1 MSAAGMN
8 AGGSKAGSLI
18 GKSMPRLEDKAL
30 LRGTARFIDDINLP
44 GMLHVAFLR
53 SGFAHAR
60 IERIDCAAARALPG
74 VHAVLTLDDLK
85 PLLTTPYLVVA
96 LPSPHFKLDLHRPA
110 LADGEVHHVG
120 EPIAAVV
127 ADSRYI
133 AEDAL
138 ALIEVD
144 YDPLPAVADCR
155 AALQPGADLS
165 HADQPHNLVAELR
178 TEFGDI
184 EQAFAKA
191 AHISR
196 ADLWVHRGGG
206 HSMECRGD
214 VAIYDDVQ
222 DHLTLYSSTQAP
234 HAAMQQLAKILGRP
248 ETGLRVITP
257 DVGGGFGPKLIFY
270 PEDVVV
276 SCAALLLKRPVK
288 WVEDRRENFIAT
300 TQERDQYWSMEIAV
314 DDQAR
319 ILGLRG
325 EMLHDHG
332 AYTARGLNVA
342 YGSAHT
348 VVMPYEVPAYDL
360 NIKLAVTNK
369 VPVTPVRGAG
379 QPQGAFAMERLLD
392 VVAQEMGL
400 DRAEVRR
407 RNLVRAEDMPRSK
420 PIVTRGGIDVVLDS
434 GDLPAAQAD
443 VLRAADWDGFKARQR
458 AALAEGR
465 YIGLGL
471 ANFVEATGRGPFEP
485 ATVRVDITGRISVMT
500 GAAAMGQS
508 TKSMLAQLVA
518 DQLGV
523 SMQQIEAITGD
534 TARIA
539 LGIGGFN
546 SRQTVMAGS
555 SAHLAAKAIRE
566 KMIKI
571 VGHRFNAVEEEL
583 AVADGRVFVAND
595 PERGMSF
602 GEIAQAVAGLPGYV
616 LPPGVS
622 AGLEATEY
630 FTQDA
635 MAYTNGAAVA
645 EVEVDVETGDVRVH
659 RLILSHDCG
668 QQINPMIV
676 DGQLMGGIAHGLGN
690 ALFER
695 MGFDDQAQ
703 PVTTNY
709 GEYLL
714 VGAGEMPEVTLL
726 HRSSP
731 TPLNPLGLKGVGE
744 AGVIPTPAA
753 IASAI
758 EDALSPFG
766 VRICQAPI
774 APQEIL
780 ALIEAA
786 RQNADAN
793 PAPLAAGMR

>member
-1 MSAAGMN
+1 MSA
-8 AGGSKAGSLI
+8 SLI
-18 GKSMPRLEDKAL
+18 GKSLPRLEDKAL
-30 LRGTARFIDDINLP
+30 LRGNARFIDDINMP

-53 SGFAHAR
+53 SGYAHAKLG
-60 IERIDCAAARALPG
+60 RIDTAAAMALPG
-74 VHAVLTLDDLK
+74 VHAVLTAADIA
-85 PLLTTPYLVVA
+85 PLLTTPQLVVA

-110 LADGEVHHVG
+110 LAESEVCHVG

-144 YDPLPAVADCR
+144 YDPLPVAADCR
-155 AALQPGADLS
+155 AALQPGADPA
-165 HADQPHNLVAELR
+165 HAGETHNLVAEMR
-178 TEFGDI
+178 TQYGAVER
-184 EQAFAKA
+184 AFADA
-191 AHISR
+191 AHVFR
-196 ADLWVHRGGG
+196 ADLWMHRGGG

-214 VAIYDDVQ
+214 VAVYDEIQ
-222 DHLTLYSSTQAP
+222 DYLTLYSSTQAP
-234 HAAMQQLAKILGRP
+234 HASMQQLAKMLGRA
-248 ETGLRVITP
+248 ETRLKVVTP

-276 SCAALLLKRPVK
+276 ACAALLLKRPIK
-288 WVEDRRENFIAT
+288 WIEDRREHFTAT
-300 TQERDQYWSMEIAV
+300 TQERDQYLAVEIAV
-314 DDQAR
+314 DADAR

-342 YGSAHT
+342 YGAAHT

-360 NIKLAVTNK
+360 NVKLVATNK

-392 VVAQEMGL
+392 IVAREMGL

-407 RNLVRAEDMPRSK
+407 RNLVRAEDMPRAK
-420 PIVTRGGIDVVLDS
+420 PIITRGGIDVVLDS

-443 VLRAADWDGFKARQR
+443 VLKAADWEGFKARQR

-485 ATVRVDITGRISVMT
+485 ATVRVDITGKISVVS

-508 TKSMLAQLVA
+508 TKSMLAQVVA

-523 SMQQIEAITGD
+523 DMQQIEAITGD
-534 TARIA
+534 TSRIA

-555 SAHLAAKAIRE
+555 SAHLAAKAIRD

-571 VGHRFNAVEEEL
+571 VAHRFNAVEEEL
-583 AVADGRVFVAND
+583 TIAEGRIFVASD
-595 PERGMSF
+595 PARGMNF
-602 GEIAQAVAGLPGYV
+602 AEIAQAVAGLPGYV

-622 AGLEATEY
+622 PGLEITEY

-645 EVEVDVETGDVRVH
+645 EVEVDIETGDVRVQ
-659 RLILSHDCG
+659 RLVLSHDCG
-668 QQINPMIV
+668 QPINPMIV
-676 DGQLMGGIAHGLGN
+676 DGQLMGGLAHGLGN

-714 VGAGEMPEVTLL
+714 VGAGEMPEVQLL
-726 HRSSP
+726 HRVSP

-753 IASAI
+753 IISAI

-766 VRICQAPI
+766 IRILQAPI
-774 APQEIL
+774 SPQEIL

-786 RQNADAN
+786 RQNAQAL
-793 PAPLAAGMR
+793 PLAAGMR

>member
-1 MSAAGMN
+1 MSGLPN
-8 AGGSKAGSLI
+8 KSLI
-18 GKSMPRLEDKAL
+18 GQSLPRLEDKAL
-30 LRGTARFIDDINLP
+30 LRGHGRFIDDINLP

-53 SGFAHAR
+53 SGYAHAR
-60 IERIDCAAARALPG
+60 IDSIDCTAARALPG
-74 VHAVLTLDDLK
+74 VHAVLTLDDIK

-110 LADGEVHHVG
+110 LADGEVRHVG

-138 ALIEVD
+138 ALIEVE

-155 AALQPGADLS
+155 AALQPGADAA
-165 HADQPHNLVAELR
+165 HAAQSHNLLAELR
-178 TEFGDI
+178 TQFGDV

-191 AHISR
+191 AHICR

-214 VAIYDDVQ
+214 VAIYDEHQ
-222 DHLTLYSSTQAP
+222 DYLTLYSSTQAP
-234 HAAMQQLAKILGRP
+234 HAAMQQLAKMLGRA
-248 ETGLRVITP
+248 EARLRVVTP
-257 DVGGGFGPKLIFY
+257 DLGGGFGPKLIFY

-276 SCAALLLKRPVK
+276 ACAALLLKRPIK
-288 WVEDRRENFIAT
+288 WIEDRRENFSAT
-300 TQERDQYWSMEIAV
+300 TQERDQYWSVEIAV
-314 DDQAR
+314 DEQAR

-348 VVMPYEVPAYDL
+348 VVMPYEIPAYDL
-360 NIKLAVTNK
+360 NIKMAVTNK

-392 VVAQEMGL
+392 AVAQKMGL

-407 RNLVRAEDMPRSK
+407 RNLVRAEDMPRAK

-434 GDLPAAQAD
+434 GNLPAAQAD
-443 VLRAADWDGFKARQR
+443 VLKAADWDGFKARQS

-485 ATVRVDITGRISVMT
+485 ATVRVDITGKVSVVS

-508 TKSMLAQLVA
+508 TKSMLAQVVA
-518 DQLGV
+518 DQLGMD
-523 SMQQIEAITGD
+523 MQQIDAFTGD

-555 SAHLAAKAIRE
+555 SAHLAAKAVRE
-566 KMIKI
+566 KMLKI
-571 VGHRFNAVEEEL
+571 VAHRFNAVEDEL
-583 AVADGRVFVAND
+583 TVTDGRVFVAND
-595 PERGMSF
+595 PSRGMHF
-602 GEIAQAVAGLPGYV
+602 AEIAQAVAGLPGYV

-645 EVEVDVETGDVRVH
+645 EVEVDIETGDVKVR

-668 QQINPMIV
+668 QPINPMIV
-676 DGQLMGGIAHGLGN
+676 DGQLMGGLAHGLGN

-714 VGAGEMPEVTLL
+714 VGAGEMPDITLL
-726 HRSSP
+726 HRISP

-753 IASAI
+753 IVSAI
-758 EDALSPFG
+758 EDALAPFG
-766 VRICQAPI
+766 VRIQQAPI
-774 APQEIL
+774 SPQEIL
-780 ALIEAA
+780 ALIAA
-786 RQNADAN
+786 S
-793 PAPLAAGMR
+793 GSH